1 VRCAALPLSWF
12 LAAEATP
19 NNALWQ
25 EIRNV
30 SARLFVAGCV
40 ALLSGASALAQA
52 ATPGTGAPA
61 EAPRATLQMS
71 AQAEG
76 VGAGGTKAMPG
87 VRAADDAGLPTL
99 TLEAALAEAQANN
112 RTIKIATQN
121 VLYSNDAILA
131 AKTQRY
137 PQFNVNFSASGLLTA
152 VSVDV
157 PKGVFGNVGGTP
169 VPNNDSVITTNPKF
183 SAMSYITVYQPLS
196 QQYQIHLNVE
206 LLKVGKQLSAEQVR
220 QQRQEIANSVSSA
233 YYGLLQTQSAL
244 DAARENVKAL
254 RETERTTDEYV
265 AQKAA
270 LPYQASAVKSQLAQA
285 ELQVVTLED
294 TMQTQKEN
302 LNDLMG
308 RDITS
313 DYRLSGV
320 PDALPEET
328 SLEAARATAAAN
340 RTEIKQASFKIDQA
354 VFARRLEKAN
364 YIPQVGIQY
373 LFFSPFTVEGLPSN
387 INTVGINVKWDLW
400 DWGYKKHLMDEKQRG
415 IEQSRLNL
423 TETQTQVAIDVSNRY
438 RKLREARAGLKVAE
452 MAEEAE
458 QQKLAVVNEQYKQNA
473 ALLST
478 LQTEQSTMAQT
489 TAQYQQALSNFWT
502 ARSEFEKAL
511 GEDQ

>member
-1 VRCAALPLSWF
+1 M
-12 LAAEATP
+12 
-19 NNALWQ
+19 
-25 EIRNV
+25 
-30 SARLFVAGCV
+30 SARWFVAACV
-40 ALLSGASALAQA
+40 ALLSGASAFAQA
-52 ATPGTGAPA
+52 AAPGTGVPA
-61 EAPRATLQMS
+61 TAGSAAASPQASTLTM
-71 AQAEG
+71 
-76 VGAGGTKAMPG
+76 GAAKAMPG

-112 RTIKIATQN
+112 RTIKIATEN

-137 PQFNVNFSASGLLTA
+137 PQFNVQLTASGLLTA

-169 VPNNDSVITTNPKF
+169 VPNDNSVITTQPKF
-183 SAMSYITVYQPLS
+183 SAMSVIQIYQPLS
-196 QQYQIHLNVE
+196 QLYNVHLNVE

-220 QQRQEIANSVSSA
+220 QQRQEISNSVASA

-254 RETERTTDEYV
+254 RETSRTTDEFV

-340 RTEIKQASFKIDQA
+340 RTEIKQATLKIDQA

-364 YIPQVGIQY
+364 YIPQVGVQY
-373 LFFSPFTVEGLPSN
+373 LFFAPFTIEGLPSN
-387 INTVGINVKWDLW
+387 INTIGFSLKWDLW
-400 DWGYKKHLMDEKQRG
+400 DWGNKRHLMDEKQRG
-415 IEQSRLNL
+415 IDQGRLNL

-438 RKLREARAGLKVAE
+438 RKLREARAGLKVAK

-489 TAQYQQALSNFWT
+489 SAQYQQALSNFWT

-511 GEDQ
+511 GEDK